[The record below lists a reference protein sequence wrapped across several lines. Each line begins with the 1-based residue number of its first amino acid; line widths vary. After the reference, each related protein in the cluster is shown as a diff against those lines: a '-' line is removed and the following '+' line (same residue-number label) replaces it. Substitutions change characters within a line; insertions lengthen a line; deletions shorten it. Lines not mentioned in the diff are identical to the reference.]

1 MRVPPDPEQMITK
14 INRRVLSFSFS
25 VCLLVFAVVVETPA
39 QRSDSQPQKIKIYFY
54 HEPGEYIDL
63 SPVTRVIRTA
73 SPARAAIQAL
83 LKGPTAAER
92 KQGFDGLASAGDF
105 KIGSLMIQKGTARIN
120 FVVAEDWRGFP
131 GDIAPAR
138 FKKAVELTLK
148 QFPTVKE
155 VVVSLNGDVN
165 FDS

>member
-1 MRVPPDPEQMITK
+1 L
-14 INRRVLSFSFS
+14 NRATSRRILIVATMLGCLIFSLAS
-25 VCLLVFAVVVETPA
+25 NTTTAAA
-39 QRSDSQPQKIKIYFY
+39 QKPQKIKIYFY

-63 SPVTRVIRTA
+63 SPVTRIMRTA
-73 SPARAAIQAL
+73 SPARAAIQGL

-92 KQGFDGLASAGDF
+92 KNGFDGLASASDF
-105 KIGSLMIQKGTARIN
+105 KIGSLSIRNGTARIN
-120 FVVAEDWRGFP
+120 FIVAEDWRGFP

>member
-1 MRVPPDPEQMITK
+1 MIPKFPTR
-14 INRRVLSFSFS
+14 ILTLATTLG
-25 VCLLVFAVVVETPA
+25 CLLFSLAGNPTTAAA
-39 QRSDSQPQKIKIYFY
+39 QKPQRIKIYFY

-63 SPVTRVIRTA
+63 SPVTRTIRTA
-73 SPARAAIQAL
+73 SPARASIQAL
-83 LKGPTAAER
+83 LRGPTAAER
-92 KQGFDGLASAGDF
+92 KKGFDGLVGASDF
-105 KIGSLMIQKGTARIN
+105 SIGTLTIRNGTARIN
-120 FVVAEDWRGFP
+120 FTVAEDWRGFP

-148 QFPTVKE
+148 QFPTVSE

>member
-1 MRVPPDPEQMITK
+1 MIAKFT
-14 INRRVLSFSFS
+14 RRSFLFLIAIG
-25 VCLLVFAVVVETPA
+25 CLFFAASHAVA
-39 QRSDSQPQKIKIYFY
+39 QKSGPKPQKIKIYFY

-63 SPVTRVIRTA
+63 SPVTRVMRTA

-83 LKGPTAAER
+83 LKGPNAAER
-92 KQGFDGLASAGDF
+92 RKGFDGLASAGDF
-105 KIGSLMIQKGTARIN
+105 KIGSLFIRNGTARIN

-131 GDIAPAR
+131 GDIAPVR

>member
-1 MRVPPDPEQMITK
+1 VTLV
-14 INRRVLSFSFS
+14 NRRVLVLATTLS
-25 VCLLVFAVVVETPA
+25 CLLSSVALTTTGA
-39 QRSDSQPQKIKIYFY
+39 ASQKPQKIKIYFY

-63 SPVTRVIRTA
+63 SPVTRVMRTA

-83 LKGPTAAER
+83 LKGPTASER
-92 KQGFDGLASAGDF
+92 KQGFDGLASASDF
-105 KIGSLMIQKGTARIN
+105 KIGSLSIRNGTAKIN

-148 QFPTVKE
+148 QFRTVKE

>member
-1 MRVPPDPEQMITK
+1 MIAK
-14 INRRVLSFSFS
+14 IPRFSLSISFLIG
-25 VCLLVFAVVVETPA
+25 CLVFAVVAQTPA
-39 QRSDSQPQKIKIYFY
+39 PRPQQIKIYFY

-63 SPVTRVIRTA
+63 SPVTRVMRTA

-83 LKGPTAAER
+83 LKGPTATER
-92 KQGFDGLASAGDF
+92 KRGFEGLASASDF
-105 KIGSLMIQKGTARIN
+105 AIGSLTIRNGTAQIN

-148 QFPTVKE
+148 QFPTVKK
-155 VVVSLNGDVN
+155 VIVSLNGDVN
-165 FDS
+165 FDA

>member
-1 MRVPPDPEQMITK
+1 M
-14 INRRVLSFSFS
+14 NRAISRRLLIIATTLA
-25 VCLLVFAVVVETPA
+25 CLLFSLASNRTTAAA
-39 QRSDSQPQKIKIYFY
+39 QKPQTIKIYFY

-63 SPVTRVIRTA
+63 SPVTRTIRTA
-73 SPARAAIQAL
+73 SPARAAIQGL

-92 KQGFDGLASAGDF
+92 KNGFDGLASASDF
-105 KIGSLMIQKGTARIN
+105 KIGSLSIRNGTARIN
-120 FVVAEDWRGFP
+120 FIVAEDWRGFP